1 MLHNNASRLHL
12 NINTYLSFCWTY
24 GNSADL
30 DQRPQYVAFD
40 RGLPCL
46 LPERSI
52 TNSNEKYNPTTEMIQ
67 LIREENSNRLQWV
80 NTIDILAHLV
90 ILLQCFHSTLTC
102 T

>member
-1 MLHNNASRLHL
+1 M
-12 NINTYLSFCWTY
+12 
-24 GNSADL
+24 
-30 DQRPQYVAFD
+30 AFD

-80 NTIDILAHLV
+80 NKINILAHLV
-90 ILLQCFHSTLTC
+90 YHIRLAYNNMLLQCCHSMLTC